1 MPALIESRVMTEFS
15 TRIISGIMLNVL
27 FILKTLLRAKRIIQM
42 NRRQKIKSIWLI
54 FSEEQELMQIQK

>member
-1 MPALIESRVMTEFS
+1 MMEFS
-15 TRIISGIMLNVL
+15 TRVISGIMLNVL
-27 FILKTLLRAKRIIQM
+27 FIMKTLLRAKRIIQM